1 LHYAYP
7 DNEGIKRRQLFEDI
21 RFMESEKGWSIPLE
35 RLKDGKKTYYRYS
48 DPEFSINNSPLTET
62 EAEQLRSALLI
73 LSRFK
78 GAPQFEWV
86 EEIIPKMEQTFG
98 LRNQAGEII
107 SFDEN
112 RYLKGIDLLAPLFE
126 AILNK
131 KPLRITY
138 QSFKNEKPNLSVIH
152 PYYLKQYNNRWYL
165 LGQTTKFSTLS
176 VRALDRIEKI
186 EEVDE
191 PFIEN
196 TRYDFSEYFEDI
208 IGINRGKG
216 NQPEKITLWFA
227 PGKAP
232 YIQTKPIHGSQK
244 VKKNDEDGLVITIEV
259 IVNYELKSLLLSF
272 CNEVKV
278 LSPESLDRQ
287 LKEMAYQ

>member
-1 LHYAYP
+1 
-7 DNEGIKRRQLFEDI
+7 
-21 RFMESEKGWSIPLE
+21 MESEKGWSIPLE

-98 LRNQAGEII
+98 LRNHAEEII
-107 SFDEN
+107 SFEEN

-138 QSFKNEKPNLSVIH
+138 QPFKAEKINISVIH

-165 LGQTTKFSTLS
+165 LGQTARFKDLS

-196 TRYDFSEYFEDI
+196 TRYDFKEYFEDI
-208 IGINRGKG
+208 IGINRGKD

-272 CNEVKV
+272 GKEVKV
-278 LSPESLDRQ
+278 LSPQSLDRQ